1 MTLPAR
7 SSGTN
12 PVLALVLGWILPG
25 AGHAYGGR
33 WGKAILFFVAIN
45 GLLVGGMGLG
55 SGTVIQKSLWLAAQL
70 WAGGSVLALWPI
82 SNYYSALG
90 PIDWA
95 NRLHEMGTLY
105 TAIAGFLNLLVMMDA
120 YIRIAFPDRPA
131 DKENA

>member
-1 MTLPAR
+1 MTLGGRP
-7 SSGTN
+7 SSLS

-45 GLLVGGMGLG
+45 GLLVVGMVLGG
-55 SGTVIQKSLWLAAQL
+55 GTVIQKSLWLAAQL

-95 NRLHEMGTLY
+95 NRLHETGTLY

-120 YIRIAFPDRPA
+120 YLGIAFPDRLA